1 LGRAIRTEPIRS
13 RGTRA
18 LVITTFIG
26 TLAIVIRATRKA
38 RRTIIAAVFPAVISA
53 VISASIGARA
63 LLIPLAIK
71 ARARA
76 ITASIGT
83 IA

>member
-53 VISASIGARA
+53 SIGARA
-63 LLIPLAIK
+63 LLIPLAIG

-76 ITASIGT
+76 IPASIGT